1 MVEILKLDH
10 SKPGTLKQRDE
21 LLIKYAQL
29 HVHVFTLAPHRT
41 LLWSSA
47 LLQQRHLFCICSEQS
62 Q

>member
-41 LLWSSA
+41 LL
-47 LLQQRHLFCICSEQS
+47 
-62 Q
+62 